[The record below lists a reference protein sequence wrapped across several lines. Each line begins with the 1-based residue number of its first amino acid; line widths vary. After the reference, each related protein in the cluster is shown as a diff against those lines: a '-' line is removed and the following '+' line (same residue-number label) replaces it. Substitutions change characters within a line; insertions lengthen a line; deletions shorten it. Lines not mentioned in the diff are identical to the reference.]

1 MALEANLRAL
11 GRRTEIETTKRQTTE
26 LMKTTETAKK
36 VQTRTGRKRM
46 TIKEITAFNFR
57 IRYLVL
63 TAFVVIVAWAV
74 HYDYVHRND
83 PKPLGAE
90 FMKA

>member
-1 MALEANLRAL
+1 
-11 GRRTEIETTKRQTTE
+11 
-26 LMKTTETAKK
+26 
-36 VQTRTGRKRM
+36 M